1 MAQRWKQ
8 EVDECS
14 DHYQR
19 QSHEQQQQ
27 PTQYTDITDKLM
39 EPSKNSFSPFIAA
52 RCIAVELKHILI

>member
-1 MAQRWKQ
+1 MAQRRRQ

-19 QSHEQQQQ
+19 QSRGQQQQ